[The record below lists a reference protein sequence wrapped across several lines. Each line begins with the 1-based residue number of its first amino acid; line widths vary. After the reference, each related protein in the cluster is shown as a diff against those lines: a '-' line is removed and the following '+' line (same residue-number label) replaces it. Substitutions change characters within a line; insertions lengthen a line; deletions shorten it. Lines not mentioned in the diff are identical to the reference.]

1 MSNDY
6 VSVQYDEKLRPITT
20 YPEKLA
26 KRLCELHNIKPS
38 SKLLEVGA
46 GRPDVLKGFKNI
58 GIEVFGCDISKA
70 SRDACKEEEIPFKLV
85 DFVKNKLPYRDN
97 SFDVVY
103 SKSVIEHMPNVL
115 DFVTECRRVL
125 KPGGLFLALTPDWN
139 ANYKTF
145 FDDFT
150 HVRPMTRRS
159 MKLVMG
165 VADFVEID
173 SYRFRQ
179 LPTTWNHSALNA
191 VSALVAPFVPANT
204 RKPFFRWSR
213 ELMLVGKGR
222 KPDVKS
228 RLD

>member
-1 MSNDY
+1 VSNDY

-26 KRLCELHNIKPS
+26 KRLCELHNIKLN

-103 SKSVIEHMPNVL
+103 SKSVIEHMPDAL
-115 DFVTECRRVL
+115 YFVSECKRVL
-125 KPGGLFLALTPDWN
+125 KPGGIFLALTPDWN

-159 MKLVMG
+159 MALVLG
-165 VADFVEID
+165 VAGFGDIG

-179 LPTTWNHSALNA
+179 LPITWKSSLINSLCACI
-191 VSALVAPFVPANT
+191 APFVPANT

-213 ELMLVGKGR
+213 ELMLVGTAK
-222 KPDVKS
+222 KPS
-228 RLD
+228 